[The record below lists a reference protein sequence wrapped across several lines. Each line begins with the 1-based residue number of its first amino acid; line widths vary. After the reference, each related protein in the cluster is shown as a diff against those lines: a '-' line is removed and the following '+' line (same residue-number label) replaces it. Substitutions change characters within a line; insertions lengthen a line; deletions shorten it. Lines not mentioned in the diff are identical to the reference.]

1 MEGWGP
7 QRKVFNLW
15 ATILEVGGG
24 GGEVG
29 GVVGPT
35 SSPYVPNVSP
45 CTFLPG
51 QGVRCNCDILRIPP

>member
-24 GGEVG
+24 GGGNGRG
-29 GVVGPT
+29 GGSHIFTLCSQRQPL
-35 SSPYVPNVSP
+35 YVLTGTRSKM
-45 CTFLPG
+45 
-51 QGVRCNCDILRIPP
+51 